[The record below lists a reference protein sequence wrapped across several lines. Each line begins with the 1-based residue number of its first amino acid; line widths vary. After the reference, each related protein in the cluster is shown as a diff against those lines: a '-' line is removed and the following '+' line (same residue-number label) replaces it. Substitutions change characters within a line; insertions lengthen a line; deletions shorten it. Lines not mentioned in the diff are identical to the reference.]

1 MAAVSTAVLSRRLTG
16 QEHREAAR
24 LTIARYMDLCDV
36 PRPSAPGQELAALFT
51 PDAVW
56 EGVGPEYS
64 GKFGR
69 VEGRERILRML
80 KSFLPPTT
88 HFRTNIHLLGEGKIL
103 FGDASTTGQWIMQQ
117 ISEYD
122 DGRRELIIARLNV
135 DFVVEGEIALISHF
149 QTEKLFVHA
158 LGTETKIQPLLDP
171 QLKEY
176 R

>member
-1 MAAVSTAVLSRRLTG
+1 MAAVSTTVLSRRRTA

-36 PRPSAPGQELAALFT
+36 PRLSAPGQELAPLFT

-56 EGVGPEYS
+56 EGVGLEYS

-80 KSFLPPTT
+80 KSFLPPAP
-88 HFRTNIHLLGEGKIL
+88 HFRTNIHVLGEGKL
-103 FGDASTTGQWIMQQ
+103 LDSEAGATGQWIMQQ

-122 DGRRELIIARLNV
+122 DGRRELIIARLNI

-149 QTEKLFVHA
+149 QTERLFVHA

>member
-24 LTIARYMDLCDV
+24 LTMARYMDLCDV
-36 PRPSAPGQELAALFT
+36 PRPNTPDQELAALFT

-56 EGVGPEYS
+56 EGIGAEYS

-69 VEGRERILRML
+69 VRGREAILTML
-80 KSFLPPTT
+80 KSFLPPSP
-88 HFRTNIHLLGEGKIL
+88 HFRTNIHVLGEGKL
-103 FGDASTTGQWIMQQ
+103 VVSDAGTTGQWIMQQ

-122 DGRRELIIARLNV
+122 DGSRELIIARLNV
-135 DFVVEGEIALISHF
+135 DFVVEDGAALISHF
-149 QTEKLFVHA
+149 QTEKLFVHE
-158 LGTETKIQPLLDP
+158 LGIETKIQPLDLK
-171 QLKEY
+171 LKEY